1 MSIANILSLNCWI
14 FDCRSDSPIGTPYQS
29 ISEDDFTTESVALI
43 SSAPMPT
50 TVRNLKFSSSF
61 RRSLAHSI
69 LVSKPSP
76 GMSCCFYIHAIY
88 SAYFL
93 YEHVEMRRFQQR
105 HVTKNEI
112 NETLKIP
119 MRTGSFVEIY
129 IFAIFLFLFHS
140 TIQQIAKHQ

>member
-1 MSIANILSLNCWI
+1 MSPEMRPKSL
-14 FDCRSDSPIGTPYQS
+14 GTF
-29 ISEDDFTTESVALI
+29 EKRT
-43 SSAPMPT
+43 
-50 TVRNLKFSSSF
+50 
-61 RRSLAHSI
+61 
-69 LVSKPSP
+69 P
-76 GMSCCFYIHAIY
+76 GMSCFYTRAIY

-93 YEHVEMRRFQQR
+93 YDHAEMRRFQQR

-140 TIQQIAKHQ
+140 TTQQIAKHQ